1 MSLVYEGTV
10 RVLPLLPPTPSAPS
24 LIGALSVAKLDEAL
38 PLNRLCGGLIVGVF
52 SFFAFICLSPFLP
65 LTIILKF

>member
-10 RVLPLLPPTPSAPS
+10 SVLPVLGPPSVIS
-24 LIGALSVAKLDEAL
+24 LMAALSVAKLDEAL
-38 PLNRLCGGLIVGVF
+38 PLNWLCGLIVGVF
-52 SFFAFICLSPFLP
+52 SFLALIYLSPFLP

>member
-10 RVLPLLPPTPSAPS
+10 RVRPLVGPESVIS
-24 LIGALSVAKLDEAL
+24 LIPAFSVAKLDEAL
-38 PLNRLCGGLIVGVF
+38 PLNWLCGLIVGVF
-52 SFFAFICLSPFLP
+52 SFLALICLSPCLP